1 MELVCVYRDSAYP
14 LGLHLQ
20 ALFRK
25 MQFTPQMVLYYKKA
39 MSKLQVAVEWPFG
52 RIGNYFKFIDFKNPL
67 QVNECSGKV
76 LHSLHPF
83 MQNAPTCL
91 YGNIV

>member
-1 MELVCVYRDSAYP
+1 MLQETGLLSDLRRIAWYNMEPVCVYKDSAYP

-52 RIGNYFKFIDFKNPL
+52 SIGNYFKFIDFKNL
-67 QVNECSGKV
+67 
-76 LHSLHPF
+76 
-83 MQNAPTCL
+83 
-91 YGNIV
+91 